1 MKNNILQ
8 SLLVALVI
16 SLLFPALWFGVLG
29 ETSRSPVI
37 EKTFTDNMSTEE
49 YDKWFSENSKTVDFF
64 EHIQN
69 LPFFISNN
77 WRGYLQ
83 ASVAI
88 FVIIFSFNYSYLVLR
103 GKNKP

>member
-1 MKNNILQ
+1 MKNNIQQ

-16 SLLFPALWFGVLG
+16 SLLFPALWFSVLG

-37 EKTFTDNMSTEE
+37 EKTFTDSMSAEE
-49 YDKWFSENSKTVDFF
+49 HDKWFKENSKKVGFI

-69 LPFFISNN
+69 LPFFISKH

-83 ASVAI
+83 ASVTI
-88 FVIIFSFNYSYLVLR
+88 FIIIFSFNYSYLVLR